1 MAMTASIGERDAHDP
16 GERRVLDAALRCIA
30 RWGVAKTSL
39 DDIAREAGVSRAT
52 VYRLFPGGKD
62 VLVAALVAD
71 QLGTFFATLGAR
83 LEQADDLEDLL
94 VAGITTASRALAGHA
109 ALQFLLAHEPEAVL
123 PHVAF
128 GHFDTV
134 LGAAAA
140 FLAPW
145 LTPHTGADLALRA
158 GEWVARLV
166 VSYSLSPSPS
176 FDFTDEDDVRRFA
189 AAYLLPGLT
198 ARAHLSAV

>member
-1 MAMTASIGERDAHDP
+1 MAMTAPIGLREADP

-30 RWGVAKTSL
+30 RWGLAKTTL

-62 VLVAALVAD
+62 VLMDVLVQD
-71 QLGTFFATLGAR
+71 QLAQFFTTLGAR
-83 LEQADDLEDLL
+83 LEQAGDLEELL
-94 VAGITTASRALAGHA
+94 VTGITTAARALHGHA

-128 GHFDTV
+128 GRFDVV
-134 LGAAAA
+134 LGAAAG
-140 FLAPW
+140 FLGPW

-158 GEWVARLV
+158 GEWVTRLV
-166 VSYSLSPSPS
+166 VSYTLSPSPS
-176 FDFTDEDDVRRFA
+176 FDFTDESDVGRFA
-189 AAYLLPGLT
+189 AAYLLPGLR
-198 ARAHLSAV
+198 ARAHLSTV

>member
-1 MAMTASIGERDAHDP
+1 MAMTGSIDPRDPDP
-16 GERRVLDAALRCIA
+16 GERRILDAALRCVA

-62 VLVAALVAD
+62 VLLDALVHD
-71 QLGTFFATLGAR
+71 QLAQFFAAVTAELDAA
-83 LEQADDLEDLL
+83 EDLDDLL
-94 VAGITTASRALAGHA
+94 VAGITTASRALQGHA

-128 GHFDTV
+128 GRFDVV
-134 LGAAAA
+134 LRAASEL
-140 FLAPW
+140 LAPW
-145 LTPHTGADLALRA
+145 LAPHTGAELAPRA
-158 GEWVARLV
+158 GEWVTRLV
-166 VSYSLSPSPS
+166 MSYTLSPSPS
-176 FDFTDEDDVRRFA
+176 FDFTDEGDVRRFV

-198 ARAHLSAV
+198 ARANLTTV